1 MKNINNALHFT
12 QSSTAP
18 DNLHSSFPN
27 NGFPNGVL
35 HSDQSSILAND
46 WPEGSDERTRYVDS
60 AAYHL
65 LRSGFVVRL
74 DEADGHLRLTVKN
87 AAADLAGK
95 VNKQIRRRETMTASI
110 PCDDE
115 ALSVKSWPKTLRK
128 TVTSVLPKHTKLQPI
143 LTMTQPAEEQAAPTP
158 FLRLEESLLAASRQ
172 APGALDQVGIQPQ
185 MLVADACRLIW
196 REQLM
201 TMILNEA
208 GVRYSQERDY
218 VHNMRVA
225 IRRARA
231 AAKLY
236 GHFFPRKQIRPYLH
250 FLRKTGRLLGDVRN
264 LDVTLAKARHS
275 RMDETAVQ
283 APKKWIKMW
292 RMQRQKAH
300 EALVT
305 WLDSHEYSDLLAE
318 FQAFCALPT
327 TPVKHDL
334 APAIP
339 QQVRHVIPMQIWEG
353 FTAVRAYETLFQTEE
368 VVAPEFLHNL
378 RIECK
383 HLRYNLEFVRHL
395 LGSEC
400 EELIA
405 RLKALQDLLGDLNDA
420 VIAQMLVEESK
431 ETPGTLAYQQ
441 AQADLVEELRRQAP
455 AAFAALVNEESRTQ
469 LGRAL
474 ARL

>member
-1 MKNINNALHFT
+1 MKNNKNNEQQLT
-12 QSSTAP
+12 QSPTTP
-18 DNLHSSFPN
+18 DNFF
-27 NGFPNGVL
+27 NGAVYIDQLPPLTNGG
-35 HSDQSSILAND
+35 QANS
-46 WPEGSDERTRYVDS
+46 EQATFYVDT
-60 AAYHL
+60 AGYHL
-65 LRSGFVVRL
+65 LRTGFVARL
-74 DEADGHLRLTVKN
+74 AGADDQLLLTVEN
-87 AAADLAGK
+87 AAAGLAGK
-95 VNKQIRRRETMTASI
+95 VDKQVQRRVTLTAPI
-110 PCDDE
+110 TCGDE
-115 ALSVKSWPKTLRK
+115 ALAFKSWPKALRK
-128 TVTSVLPKHTKLQPI
+128 TVASVLPKHTKFHTI
-143 LTMTQPAEEQAAPTP
+143 LTMVPDAEQPATDGALSQLTEN
-158 FLRLEESLLAASRQ
+158 LLVASRQ
-172 APGALDQVGIQPQ
+172 TPSASDSVGIQPQ

-196 REQLM
+196 QEQLM

-236 GHFFPRKQIRPYLH
+236 GHFFSRKQIRPYLQ

-264 LDVTLAKARHS
+264 LDVTLAKAR
-275 RMDETAVQ
+275 RTRTDATAAQ
-283 APKKWIKMW
+283 APKKWVKVW
-292 RMQRQKAH
+292 RVQRQAAH
-300 EALVT
+300 EALVA

-318 FQAFCALPT
+318 FQAFCTLPT

-334 APAIP
+334 DPATP

-353 FTAVRAYETLFQTEE
+353 FAAVRAYETLFETEA

-395 LGSEC
+395 LGPEC
-400 EELIA
+400 EALIA
-405 RLKALQDLLGDLNDA
+405 RLKALQELLGDLNDA
-420 VIAQMLVEESK
+420 VIAQMLVD
-431 ETPGTLAYQQ
+431 ETKDTEGTLAYQQ

-455 AAFAALVNEESRTQ
+455 AAFAALVNEERRTQ

-474 ARL
+474 AQL